1 MDICGYPAEP
11 DHRRH
16 CLRTLGS
23 AAALLGLPPSLPF
36 GLAASAALNNHP
48 RKIHD
53 LTDALVRRGY
63 SDNNIQAVLGGNFR
77 RLLGESWRQPPQTE
91 KKS

>member
-1 MDICGYPAEP
+1 MPP
-11 DHRRH
+11 DQYEK
-16 CLRTLGS
+16 LK
-23 AAALLGLPPSLPF
+23 
-36 GLAASAALNNHP
+36 ASYKSTYAFRDKIDTDGFNHP
-48 RKIHD
+48 RKIYD

-77 RLLGESWRQPPQTE
+77 HLLGESWRQPPQTE